1 MARSLTAQTLGSLVV
16 PASLVLAE
24 LAVRALNAFPGSPT
38 AWYMSLAVFAPLEQA
53 RAVPSP
59 LAHLLGHT
67 ALPELLLLM
76 LLPIAVHL
84 VQFRLGVAL
93 LTHLSFAASLIV
105 ARGWILDP
113 NGTVVPHLVYVREGG
128 GTCLVAV
135 LIVASGFACAVCH
148 LSFVLDILR
157 APVGRGEPARAS
169 KPAAGG
175 EEQPSHALRDRVW
188 MAADLRS

>member
-1 MARSLTAQTLGSLVV
+1 MARSLTTQTLGSLVV

-24 LAVRALNAFPGSPT
+24 LAVRALDAFPSSPT
-38 AWYMSLAVFAPLEQA
+38 AWYVSLAVFAPLEQA

-59 LAHLLGHT
+59 LARFLGHT
-67 ALPELLLLM
+67 ALTELLLLM

-84 VQFRLGVAL
+84 VRFRLGVAVL
-93 LTHLSFAASLIV
+93 AHLSFAASLIV

-113 NGTVVPHLVYVREGG
+113 NGTVAPHLVYVREGG

-135 LIVASGFACAVCH
+135 LIVTSGLACALCH

-157 APVGRGEPARAS
+157 APGGRGEPARPPARAAS
-169 KPAAGG
+169 GG
-175 EEQPSHALRDRVW
+175 ERPPRALRDRVW
-188 MAADLRS
+188 MAAGFQS